1 MSFFDKIK
9 SSSFITVILVLAV
22 LILLNISSQFI
33 KSHVDLTQEKRFT
46 LTEPTK
52 KELKNVQDAVFVRV
66 LLDGHFPAGF
76 KRLQTA
82 VRDMLNE
89 YHGINPLVEYKF
101 EDPDITG
108 DATEKK
114 KKFEEFAQQ
123 GLVPMRLRLVD
134 NDQKTEQY
142 IFPYAIVN
150 YRNNQTVV
158 RLLENEVP
166 GQNPEIA
173 INNSVSLLEYK
184 LSNAIQKLLSN
195 QRPNIVFTEGHDELS
210 PEETYDLEN
219 SLRQFYNTGRF
230 NLDSVTQIP
239 FKDTLN
245 RVDILIVAKPK
256 KPFSEK
262 QKFLIDQYVMQGGK
276 VIWLIDVLNADLQS
290 MQQTGRMI
298 PTDYN
303 LNLNDQFFKYGF
315 RLNPNIIAD
324 MECARIPLK
333 VGQVG
338 GTPQMDLFQ
347 WFYYPIVSPKSLHPI
362 VKSLDR
368 VWLQFPSNIDTI
380 KTKTLVR
387 KTVLLSSSEHSRLQY
402 VPSEIN
408 FEMLRNTP
416 EPGKFNN
423 GLQPVAV
430 ILEGSF
436 PSLFENRV
444 NEQQLQVL
452 QKLGQTFKT
461 QSISTKMLVVS
472 DGDIARNDIDAQKN
486 TSLPLGYNKVERYK
500 FANKDFLL
508 NAIEYMLDD
517 NGIIAAR
524 SKDVRLRLLNAP
536 RAKAEMNFW
545 RFINIGVPLIVLVL
559 AGIFFTWRRKV
570 NWAK

>member
-1 MSFFDKIK
+1 MNFLNKIK
-9 SSSFITVILVLAV
+9 FSGFITIALVVAG
-22 LILLNISSQFI
+22 LILLNILAQFV
-33 KSHVDLTQEKRFT
+33 KSHIDLTQEKRFT

-52 KELKNVQDAVFVRV
+52 KELNDVHDVVFVRV
-66 LLDGHFPAGF
+66 LLEGHFPAGF

-89 YHGINPLVEYKF
+89 YHGINPMIEYKF
-101 EDPDITG
+101 EDPDIAG
-108 DATEKK
+108 DAAEKK

-150 YRNNQTVV
+150 YRNRQTVV

-166 GQNPEIA
+166 GQNSDA
-173 INNSVSLLEYK
+173 SLNNSIALLEYK

-195 QRPNIVFTEGHDELS
+195 QRPNIVFTEGHDELAES
-210 PEETYDLEN
+210 ETYDLEN
-219 SLRQFYNTGRF
+219 SLKQFYNTGRF

-239 FKDTLN
+239 FKDSLS
-245 RVDILIVAKPK
+245 RVDILVMAKPK

-276 VIWLIDVLNADLQS
+276 VIWLIDALNADLQS
-290 MQQTGRMI
+290 MQQTGKLI
-298 PTDYN
+298 PTDYP

-315 RLNPNIIAD
+315 RLNPNIVVD

-333 VGQVG
+333 VGMTG
-338 GTPQMDLFQ
+338 GTPQFDLFQ
-347 WFYYPIVSPKSLHPI
+347 WFYYPIVAPKSQHPI

-380 KTKTLVR
+380 KTKTDVR
-387 KTVLLSSSEHSRLQY
+387 KTILLSSSIHSRLQY
-402 VPSEIN
+402 IPSEIN
-408 FEMLRNTP
+408 FEMLRYTP
-416 EPGKFNN
+416 ETEKFNN

-430 ILEGSF
+430 ILEGIF

-444 NEQQLQVL
+444 TPEQIGVL
-452 QKLGQTFKT
+452 QKLGQSFKT
-461 QSISTKMLVVS
+461 ASVPTKMLVVS
-472 DGDIARNDIDAQKN
+472 DGDIARNDIDTKKN
-486 TSLPLGYNKVERYK
+486 TSMPLGFNKVEGHK

-508 NAIEYMLDD
+508 NSIEYMLDD

-524 SKDVRLRLLNAP
+524 SKDVRLRLLDAP
-536 RAKAEMNFW
+536 RAKAEINSW
-545 RFINIGVPLIVLVL
+545 RFLNIGVPLLLLTI
-559 AGIFFTWRRKV
+559 AGFFFTWLRKRKF
-570 NWAK
+570 AG